1 MVDRISDI
9 LADSLEAWGSDAL
22 SALAQN
28 SLGETSPSL
37 ERLPDFRLAE
47 PVNGSDPRFGFRVS
61 LLGQAVLAV
70 IRSSK

>member
-1 MVDRISDI
+1 MMDRISDI
-9 LADSLEAWGSDAL
+9 LADSLEVWESDAL

-28 SLGETSPSL
+28 SLAETSPAL
-37 ERLPDFRLAE
+37 QRLLDLRLAE

-61 LLGQAVLAV
+61 LLGQAVLAI